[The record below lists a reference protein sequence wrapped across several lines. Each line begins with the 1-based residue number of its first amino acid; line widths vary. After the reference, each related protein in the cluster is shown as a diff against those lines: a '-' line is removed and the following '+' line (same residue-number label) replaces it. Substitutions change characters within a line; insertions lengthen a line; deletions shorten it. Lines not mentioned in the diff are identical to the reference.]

1 MFLDDD
7 EHVKGT
13 ITELQNE
20 VIKMNKEKRK
30 MQNAFEDAVKQRFL
44 KAEILTIEKLAQ
56 FAEMKDN
63 AINKINGPL
72 TENNRKRLEELKLI
86 LHNLDDDLMQIELT
100 MQTSIEDT
108 KGGFENDLKKITEEI
123 QGYVSKKFPW
133 LNFPSLTFHK
143 IWED

>member
-123 QGYVSKKFPW
+123 QGYVSKKFP
-133 LNFPSLTFHK
+133 
-143 IWED
+143 